1 MGQARGQW
9 RWHGP
14 VVSCSY
20 LENSKTAQHLDS
32 FCAQTPPSMGCANC
46 KKSGDAEK
54 AEEVEKVDEID
65 TGPKY
70 NDDWSTYYESEPET
84 VKPVPQG
91 STDGSVLFFWSP
103 DYDSKRKKGDRQR
116 PASEFD
122 LPGAP
127 MVSPTSTQH
136 SKQRA
141 DVLPAAPR
149 TGPTGNWSTNEET
162 NSPKPLKVG
171 WSGDDD
177 IHEIDGDRSAD
188 THMSLE
194 RPIDLPLVPPN
205 SYKFSS

>member
-1 MGQARGQW
+1 MGVTGRGQW

-70 NDDWSTYYESEPET
+70 NDDWSTYYESESEPET

-116 PASEFD
+116 PASELISQEHRWSRPPRPNIRSKELTSS
-122 LPGAP
+122 LPRLVLGPLGTGRPTRKPTRPSPLRLAGAATTTFTRLTAIGQLTRICP
-127 MVSPTSTQH
+127 
-136 SKQRA
+136 
-141 DVLPAAPR
+141 
-149 TGPTGNWSTNEET
+149 
-162 NSPKPLKVG
+162 
-171 WSGDDD
+171 
-177 IHEIDGDRSAD
+177 
-188 THMSLE
+188 
-194 RPIDLPLVPPN
+194 
-205 SYKFSS
+205 